1 MKTHKELIPT
11 TVDDFEERDV
21 PDGYHYE
28 LQVLDNG
35 IWQWVLVANSS
46 DVPTYEFNEDNTS
59 VPKYYFDGGVLKAQS
74 TNKIIEEQQEKE

>member
-28 LQVLDNG
+28 LQQLNNG
-35 IWQWVLVANSS
+35 IWQWVLVAN
-46 DVPTYEFNEDNTS
+46 NEDNTS
-59 VPKYYFDGGVLKAQS
+59 VPKYYFDSGVLKAQS
-74 TNKIIEEQQEKE
+74 TNKIIEEGWDGN